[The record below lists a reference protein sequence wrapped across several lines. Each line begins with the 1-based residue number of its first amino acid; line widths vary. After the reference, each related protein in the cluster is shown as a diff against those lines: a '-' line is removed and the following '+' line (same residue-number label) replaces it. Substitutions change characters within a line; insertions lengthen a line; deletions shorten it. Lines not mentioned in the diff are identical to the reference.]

1 MENCIT
7 AILSVLLMTHKQKIP
22 TGETSSPEIHRHISP
37 TAAHM
42 TELKTQRKTAI
53 SKETE
58 KLDFDIGDT
67 KNKQLLKVLILL

>member
-1 MENCIT
+1 MEDCIK
-7 AILSVLLMTHKQKIP
+7 AILSVLLMTHTQKTP
-22 TGETSSPEIHRHISP
+22 TGEKSSPETRRHISP
-37 TAAHM
+37 TATHM

-67 KNKQLLKVLILL
+67 KNKQLKVLISSL